1 MINNLDIKNPVD
13 IIFLNFGK
21 SFDKVPHKLLIKML
35 KAHGICG
42 NISKWIENWLRNHK
56 QRVVMNGKASS

>member
-35 KAHGICG
+35 KADGICG
-42 NISKWIENWLRNHK
+42 NISKWIENWPLSIISIRTL
-56 QRVVMNGKASS
+56 SPYY